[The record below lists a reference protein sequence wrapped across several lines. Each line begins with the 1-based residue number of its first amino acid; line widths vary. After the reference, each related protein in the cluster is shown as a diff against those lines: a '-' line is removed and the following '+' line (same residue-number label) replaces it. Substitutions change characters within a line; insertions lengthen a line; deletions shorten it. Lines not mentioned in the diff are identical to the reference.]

1 MEPRNPSG
9 SLSSS
14 LLALSLVMLSSV
26 CPTPVLAQDGIIV
39 LGRQV
44 QPRLATHPTDIPDP
58 NPTVVNTNISR
69 QVVGAVNGSLSGAHM
84 GGELADSDF
93 ANITTGS
100 GINSMVMP
108 NGSLPGF
115 NALGTDQANHQ
126 GATNTGSAGHAG
138 GNAGS
143 GLGSTINS
151 TVQRGLAPLNMLT
164 GGQ

>member
-1 MEPRNPSG
+1 MERRNSSG
-9 SLSSS
+9 SFQSS
-14 LLALSLVMLSSV
+14 LLAVALVMLSSV
-26 CPTPVLAQDGIIV
+26 CATPVLAQDGIIV

-69 QVVGAVNGSLSGAHM
+69 QVVSTVNGSLGNAQM
-84 GGELADSDF
+84 GGELADADF

-100 GINSMVMP
+100 SINSMIMP

-126 GATNTGSAGHAG
+126 GATNTGSAGHSG
-138 GNAGS
+138 GNS
-143 GLGSTINS
+143 GNGLSGTINS
-151 TVQRGLAPLNMLT
+151 TIQRGLAPLNILS
-164 GGQ
+164 GGK

>member
-1 MEPRNPSG
+1 MERINSSG
-9 SLSSS
+9 SFQSS
-14 LLALSLVMLSSV
+14 LLAVALVMLSSV
-26 CPTPVLAQDGIIV
+26 CATPVLAQDGIIV

-69 QVVGAVNGSLSGAHM
+69 QVVTTVNGTLNNTQM
-84 GGELADSDF
+84 GGELGDADF

-100 GINSMVMP
+100 SINSMILP
-108 NGSLPGF
+108 NGNLAGF

-126 GATNTGSAGHAG
+126 GATNTGSAGHSG

>member
-1 MEPRNPSG
+1 MEPSSRSFQ
-9 SLSSS
+9 SS
-14 LLALSLVMLSSV
+14 LLAITLVMLSSV
-26 CPTPVLAQDGIIV
+26 YVAPTFAQDGIIV

-69 QVVGAVNGSLSGAHM
+69 QVVTTVNGSMNNTQMGM

-100 GINSMVMP
+100 SINSMVMP

-126 GATNTGSAGHAG
+126 GATNTGSAGHSG

-143 GLGSTINS
+143 GLGNTINS

>member
-1 MEPRNPSG
+1 MEPKNSSG
-9 SLSSS
+9 P
-14 LLALSLVMLSSV
+14 LLALALVMLSSV
-26 CPTPVLAQDGIIV
+26 CATPVLAQDGIIV

-58 NPTVVNTNISR
+58 NPTVVNANISR
-69 QVVGAVNGSLSGAHM
+69 QVVSTVNGSLSSANM

-100 GINSMVMP
+100 SINSMVMP

-115 NALGTDQANHQ
+115 NALGTDQSNHQ
-126 GATNTGSAGHAG
+126 GATNTGSAGHSG

-143 GLGSTINS
+143 GLGNTINS